1 MRLSSSY
8 FFLTLLLFVAYST
21 YSQLPQEE
29 QLNVRVSKEVWMGAV
44 FHSNGFGVNLDIAKF
59 KTYKRKVYFIWN

>member
-1 MRLSSSY
+1 MRFSSLY
-8 FFLTLLLFVAYST
+8 FSLTLLFVANSY

-59 KTYKRKVYFIWN
+59 KTYKKKSLLRRK